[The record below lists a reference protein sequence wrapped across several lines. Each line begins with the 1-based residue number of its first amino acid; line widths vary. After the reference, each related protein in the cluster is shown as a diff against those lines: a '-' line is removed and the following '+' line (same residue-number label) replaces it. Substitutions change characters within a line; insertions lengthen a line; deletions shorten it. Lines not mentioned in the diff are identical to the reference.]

1 MPETGSCLQQP
12 LSGVRK
18 TGVSES
24 EVSRCGISRTSAECA
39 GGRTSVEWRGARF
52 GIVAL
57 AVGALTASVLEAQ
70 EVSRERNAST
80 EEGAPPD
87 VLVGMRGELVGLFS
101 PGANLDV
108 VVGFPNSAAWASMG
122 SWPR

>member
-1 MPETGSCLQQP
+1 M
-12 LSGVRK
+12 
-18 TGVSES
+18 
-24 EVSRCGISRTSAECA
+24 
-39 GGRTSVEWRGARF
+39 EWRGARF

-70 EVSRERNAST
+70 EVSRERDGST
-80 EEGAPPD
+80 EEGPPLD

-108 VVGFPNSAAWASMG
+108 VVRSRIAPLGRPWDSC
-122 SWPR
+122 PR

>member
-1 MPETGSCLQQP
+1 M
-12 LSGVRK
+12 R
-18 TGVSES
+18 
-24 EVSRCGISRTSAECA
+24 
-39 GGRTSVEWRGARF
+39 GGKSSVEWRGARF

-57 AVGALTASVLEAQ
+57 AARALTASVMEAQ

-108 VVGFPNSAAWASMG
+108 VVRSSVSRPGPPPSPYTTLPAATPAPDGSCSMTAS
-122 SWPR
+122 PRFSSTGCRTGV